1 MSKIGNKFLTHAN
14 ANIALSRD
22 EKDEIIQNAAIKY
35 GEFMDALKIDWRND
49 PNSTNTPTR
58 VAKSFVNDLMSGC
71 YAEPPSTTSFPSNGY
86 TGIVFEGNIPL
97 TSMCAHHHLAFTGV
111 VHVAYIPN
119 KFVAGLSKLNR
130 IVDYYG
136 KRPNIQEEL
145 TMQIHNAVNT
155 MCKGNKGVAVS
166 VSASHTCVSC
176 RGVRHQG
183 CSMKTSKLSGDFMKD
198 DATRAEFYH
207 FISDL

>member
-1 MSKIGNKFLTHAN
+1 MSKILPTAN
-14 ANIALSRD
+14 ANIALTD
-22 EKDEIIQNAAIKY
+22 AEKDEIIKNAAQKY
-35 GEFMDALKIDWRND
+35 SEFMDALKIDWRND
-49 PNSTNTPTR
+49 PNSSNTPTR
-58 VAKSFVNDLMSGC
+58 VAKAFVNDLISGC
-71 YAEPPSTTSFPSNGY
+71 YSTPPSTTSFPGNGY

-119 KFVAGLSKLNR
+119 KRVAGLSKLNR
-130 IVDYYG
+130 IVDFYG

-145 TMQIHNAVNT
+145 TMQIHDAVNT

-166 VSASHTCVSC
+166 VSAAHTCVSC

-183 CSMKTSKLSGDFMKD
+183 CSMKTSKLSGDFMTD
-198 DATRAEFYH
+198 AATRAEFYH